1 MTTEPKNIVVV
12 TVDALRLDRVGYAG
26 GGRGLTP
33 NLDALAAQGV
43 TFGNL
48 ITQAVETPVA
58 HGSLLSG
65 CFPRIR
71 DLRSVVNRKH
81 APAGKTLLAEWLHG
95 RGYQTGGFISAYAL
109 DRNRGFGA
117 GFDHYG
123 DKLGKRDPFYL
134 LHRGHALIVMEAL
147 KRVPIPALKNMD
159 LAKRRF
165 AEETVQE
172 AAGWLETLRPESP
185 YFLFCHLF
193 DTHCEYYSPAGFRTS
208 ELRSNKKTLRE
219 FETGK
224 RAFDPAALAE
234 IGSQYD
240 MSVAHV
246 DGVLGGL
253 LDRIRCHDAGG
264 RDTLVLIVADHG
276 EGLGDHRYMLHGGEL
291 YDEEVRVP
299 AIIAS
304 LAGSGPVGRIDKV
317 TRSIDLIPTLLG
329 LAGVEPLDCDG
340 ASAVP
345 LLAPDAGDDRIAF
358 TETRHT
364 YLKTRWLRA
373 LRSSRY
379 KYIYDANGRAEL
391 YDLASDPE
399 EAMNIVE
406 GNSTVVEALLRWQQQ
421 EVGV

>member
-1 MTTEPKNIVVV
+1 MRSLGEP
-12 TVDALRLDRVGYAG
+12 
-26 GGRGLTP
+26 
-33 NLDALAAQGV
+33 
-43 TFGNL
+43 
-48 ITQAVETPVA
+48 
-58 HGSLLSG
+58 
-65 CFPRIR
+65 
-71 DLRSVVNRKH
+71 
-81 APAGKTLLAEWLHG
+81 LLAQWLRA

-123 DKLGKRDPFYL
+123 DKLRKRDPLYP

-147 KRVPIPALKNMD
+147 KRLPVRALKNMD

-172 AAGWLETLRPESP
+172 AGDWLGTVRSDRP

-193 DTHCEYYSPAGFRTS
+193 DTHCEYYSPTGFRAS

-224 RAFDPAALAE
+224 RPFEPAALAE
-234 IGSQYD
+234 IASQYD
-240 MSVAHV
+240 KSVAHV
-246 DGVLGGL
+246 DGVLGDL
-253 LDRIRCHDAGG
+253 LDRIRRHDTGG
-264 RDTLVLIVADHG
+264 RDTIVLVVADHG

-291 YDEEVRVP
+291 YDEEIRVP

-304 LAGSGPVGRIDKV
+304 LAGEGPVGHIDEL
-317 TRSIDLIPTLLG
+317 TRSIDLVPTLLE
-329 LAGVEPLDCDG
+329 LAGVDALPCDG
-340 ASAVP
+340 RSALP
-345 LLAPDAGDDRIAF
+345 LLTQGAADDRIAF

-379 KYIYDANGRAEL
+379 KYIYDANSRKEL

-399 EAMNIVE
+399 EAVNIID
-406 GNSTVVEALLRWQQQ
+406 GNGTVVADLLRWQQQ
-421 EVGV
+421 EVGVS